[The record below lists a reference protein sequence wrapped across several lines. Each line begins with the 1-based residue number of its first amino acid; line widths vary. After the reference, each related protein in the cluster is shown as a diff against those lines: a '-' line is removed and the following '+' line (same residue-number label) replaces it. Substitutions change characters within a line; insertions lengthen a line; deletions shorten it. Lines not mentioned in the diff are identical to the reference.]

1 MAAMHPAAYDAAL
14 AEDEERNMRSMWMR
28 LAGAC
33 LLAVSLALAACGSKE
48 PEQRAAFI
56 QFLQTRVLDRP
67 GVRVPKPT
75 DEQKKPF
82 GDYAQHYA
90 VIADFNEA
98 MNKSVSQPMDAVIA
112 KGSPRSIGD
121 IVARRDDIRTARDGV
136 KQMRTA
142 LDDNLARADAAHAA
156 LKQPDDLKAVFD
168 KAYEKT
174 VTLPATTF
182 REVFPALDAV
192 LGGAVRIGDYI
203 EAHRAQIQLS
213 GNAITVNDAKV
224 QNELN
229 AMLQELNG
237 HASAIAAAQR
247 KLRTV
252 VTGS

>member
-1 MAAMHPAAYDAAL
+1 
-14 AEDEERNMRSMWMR
+14 MRSLWMR

-33 LLAVSLALAACGSKE
+33 VLAVGLALAGCGSKE

-90 VIADFNEA
+90 VIADFNES
-98 MNKSVSQPMDAVIA
+98 MNQSVGQPMEAVIA

-121 IVARRDDIRTARDGV
+121 IVARRDDIRTAREGV
-136 KQMRTA
+136 QQMRTA
-142 LDDNLARADAAHAA
+142 LDANLAKADAAHAA
-156 LKQPDDLKAVFD
+156 LKQPEDLKAVFD

-174 VTLPATTF
+174 VTLPAATF

-203 EAHRAQIQLS
+203 EAHRAQIQIA
-213 GNAITVNDAKV
+213 GNGITVSDAKV
-224 QNELN
+224 QAELN

-237 HASAIAAAQR
+237 HSNAINAAQR

-252 VTGS
+252 VSGN

>member
-1 MAAMHPAAYDAAL
+1 MQ
-14 AEDEERNMRSMWMR
+14 SMWMR

-33 LLAVSLALAACGSKE
+33 VLAIGLALAGCGSKE

-56 QFLQTRVLDRP
+56 RFLQTRVLDRP

-90 VIADFNEA
+90 VIADFNES
-98 MNKSVSQPMDAVIA
+98 MNQSVGQPMEAVIA

-121 IVARRDDIRTARDGV
+121 IVARRDDIRTAREGV

-142 LDDNLARADAAHAA
+142 LDANLAKADAAHTA

-174 VTLPATTF
+174 VTLPASTF

-192 LGGAVRIGDYI
+192 LGGAVRIGDYV
-203 EAHRAQIQLS
+203 EAHRAQIQVT
-213 GNAITVNDAKV
+213 GNAITVTDAKV
-224 QNELN
+224 QAELN

-237 HASAIAAAQR
+237 HANAINAAQR

-252 VTGS
+252 ASGS

>member
-1 MAAMHPAAYDAAL
+1 
-14 AEDEERNMRSMWMR
+14 MRSMWMR

-33 LLAVSLALAACGSKE
+33 LLAAGLALAACGSKE

-56 QFLQTRVLDRP
+56 QFLQTRVLERP

-90 VIADFNEA
+90 VIADFNES
-98 MNKSVSQPMDAVIA
+98 MNRSVGQPMEAVIA
-112 KGSPRSIGD
+112 RGSPRSIGD
-121 IVARRDDIRTARDGV
+121 IVARRDDIRTAREGV

-142 LDDNLARADAAHAA
+142 LDANLAKADAAHAA
-156 LKQPDDLKAVFD
+156 LRQPEDLKAVFD

-174 VTLPATTF
+174 VTLPAATF

-192 LGGAVRIGDYI
+192 LAGAVRIGDYVD
-203 EAHRAQIQLS
+203 AHRAQIQIA
-213 GNAITVNDAKV
+213 GNAITVSDTKV
-224 QNELN
+224 KDELN
-229 AMLQELNG
+229 AMLQELNDHTG
-237 HASAIAAAQR
+237 AINAAQR

-252 VTGS
+252 VSGS

>member
-1 MAAMHPAAYDAAL
+1 
-14 AEDEERNMRSMWMR
+14 MRSMWMR

-33 LLAVSLALAACGSKE
+33 VLAIGLALAGCGSKE

-90 VIADFNEA
+90 VIADFNES
-98 MNKSVSQPMDAVIA
+98 MNQSVGQPMEAVIA

-121 IVARRDDIRTARDGV
+121 IVARRDDIRTAREGV

-142 LDDNLARADAAHAA
+142 LDANLAKADAAHAA

-174 VTLPATTF
+174 VTLPAATF

-203 EAHRAQIQLS
+203 EAHRAQIQIA

-224 QNELN
+224 QAELN

-237 HASAIAAAQR
+237 HANAINAAQR

-252 VTGS
+252 VSGS

>member
-1 MAAMHPAAYDAAL
+1 MQ
-14 AEDEERNMRSMWMR
+14 SMWMR

-33 LLAVSLALAACGSKE
+33 VLAIGLALAGCGSKE

-75 DEQKKPF
+75 EEQKKPF

-98 MNKSVSQPMDAVIA
+98 MNQSVGQPMEAVIA

-121 IVARRDDIRTARDGV
+121 IVARRADIRTAREGV

-142 LDDNLARADAAHAA
+142 LDANLAKADAAHTA

-174 VTLPATTF
+174 VTLPASTF

-192 LGGAVRIGDYI
+192 LGGAVRIGDYV
-203 EAHRAQIQLS
+203 EAHRAQIQVT
-213 GNAITVNDAKV
+213 GNAITVTDAKV
-224 QNELN
+224 QAELN

-237 HASAIAAAQR
+237 HANAINAAQR

-252 VTGS
+252 ASGS